1 MRKVLRLGRRAAA
14 LATLLALAPW
24 AAALAVPGVEPK
36 VVNITL
42 TPGASTEVK
51 KVVHTPA
58 IVPTPDIYFLADTT
72 GSMGG
77 VLANVKA
84 NAASILSQVDG
95 VASDPRY
102 GAGDYKD
109 FPVPASSVYAYKNGA
124 SIPGS
129 DDNGAAAVAAINA
142 WSASGGSDGPEA
154 NLFALHKLIT
164 SAGFRADATKIV
176 VWFGDAPG
184 HDPVCNALSGEGD
197 ITQAS
202 VTAELVAA
210 KVKVIAVS
218 TTTGYPN
225 GLDDDPVA
233 TSFDYGVCGAP
244 GGSTG
249 QATAI
254 ATATGGAVFKDV
266 PPEDVSDK
274 IKEALANLPVE
285 VTPKATCDPGLS
297 ASFDSASK
305 TVTSGTDAGFI
316 ETLTLAPDAP
326 TGSHLHCTVDFLLN
340 GKSAGPDFVQTVNLN
355 RPPDCKTLAAK
366 PASLWPPNHKFV
378 TVTLSGSDPDGDP
391 VTVTVGGVTQ
401 DEPLNGLGDGDTSPD
416 AAWVT
421 GHPEQVK
428 LRAERSGKGDGR
440 VYRIT
445 VTLTSG
451 ADKCTGTVNVGVPH
465 DQSGPA
471 AVDSGLIVNSFGP

>member
-24 AAALAVPGVEPK
+24 AAAFAADPGVEPQE
-36 VVNITL
+36 VNITL
-42 TPGASTEVK
+42 SPGGETTVD
-51 KVVHTPA
+51 KVVHTPP
-58 IVPTPDIYFLADTT
+58 IVPKPDIYFLADTT

-77 VLANVKA
+77 VLANVQT
-84 NAASILSQVDG
+84 NAASILNTVKASANDPLFG
-95 VASDPRY
+95 V
-102 GAGDYKD
+102 GNYKD
-109 FPVPASSVYAYKNGA
+109 FPVPASSTYAFQNDTV
-124 SIPGS
+124 IGS
-129 DDNGAAAVAAINA
+129 DTDAVTAIGS
-142 WSASGGSDGPEA
+142 WSPSGGSDGPEA

-164 SAGFRADATKIV
+164 AAGFRGDSTKIV

-184 HDPVCNALSGEGD
+184 HDPVCSALSGEAD
-197 ITQAS
+197 VTEAT

-210 KVKVIAVS
+210 NVKVIAVS

-233 TSFDYGVCGAP
+233 TSFDYGACADPP
-244 GGSTG
+244 GGSPG
-249 QATAI
+249 QATRI

-266 PPEDVSDK
+266 PPDDVSNK
-274 IKEALANLPVE
+274 ILEGLTNLPVE
-285 VTPKATCDPGLS
+285 VTPKATCDTGLS
-297 ASFDSASK
+297 ATFDPTTR
-305 TVTSGTDAGFI
+305 TVTSGDDASFT
-316 ETLTLAPDAP
+316 EKLTLAADAP

-421 GHPEQVK
+421 GHSEQVK